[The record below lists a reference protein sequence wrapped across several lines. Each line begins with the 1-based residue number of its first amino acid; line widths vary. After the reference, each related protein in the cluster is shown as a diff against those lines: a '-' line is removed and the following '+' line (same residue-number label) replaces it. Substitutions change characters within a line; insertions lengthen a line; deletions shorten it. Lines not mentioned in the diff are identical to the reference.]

1 MGEEGIARGSEE
13 LKQLEQDVMI
23 MHMDAREEREA
34 GDQHEEE
41 EDIMQEAAYGAPPSV
56 CVPYT

>member
-23 MHMDAREEREA
+23 MHMDAREEREDTSVLA
-34 GDQHEEE
+34 KS
-41 EDIMQEAAYGAPPSV
+41 IMDRRE
-56 CVPYT
+56 

>member
-13 LKQLEQDVMI
+13 LEQDVMI

-34 GDQHEEE
+34 GD
-41 EDIMQEAAYGAPPSV
+41 
-56 CVPYT
+56 

>member
-13 LKQLEQDVMI
+13 LEQDVMI
-23 MHMDAREEREA
+23 MHMDAREERKA

-41 EDIMQEAAYGAPPSV
+41 EDITQEVAYGAPPSV
-56 CVPYT
+56 CAPYT